1 MNNPKKDT
9 KDQQTEAREIL
20 IALSQ
25 EVYDLVEAGT
35 FPTVNDAL
43 METMYKDGP
52 HRDFKNYA
60 QWRREGF
67 QVKEGEKPFLLWGRP
82 KDIEQTAGTDEGGK
96 FFPLAFLFSNA
107 QVEPQEEP
115 GQAEA
120 QPEPKAVLEPLP
132 YG

>member
-1 MNNPKKDT
+1 MNDT
-9 KDQQTEAREIL
+9 KEEVKHPQAEAREML

-52 HRDFKNYA
+52 HREFKNYA

-67 QVKEGEKPFLLWGRP
+67 NVKEGEKPFLLWGRP
-82 KDIEQTAGTDEGGK
+82 KDIEQAVGSDEGGK

-107 QVEPQEEP
+107 QVEPHEEP
-115 GQAEA
+115 ERAEI